1 MCASYSRSPSP
12 SPLASLS
19 TTNQQSISIIQHNCA
34 TSNPI
39 LISLFSSFKKNS
51 QPAIVA
57 IQEPFL
63 FNGQPPSVP
72 SYTLISPPNSSTDK
86 VRCCFYIQTAF
97 LNSISLVPLFFNRG
111 DLCGLSLSFPSFG
124 FRRLFKS
131 LTILNGYN
139 SHVDRFSR
147 SISPTTLF
155 KDSNL
160 PTLVLG
166 GFNIH
171 HPTSDPQ
178 RIFKRSEIT
187 LSNSYHNAALDNNYI
202 LLNTPGSYT
211 RISNSQTQ
219 TSGVLDLCFANSAL
233 LQFVHSWSN

>member
-19 TTNQQSISIIQHNCA
+19 TTNQQSVTIIQHNCA

-63 FNGQPPSVP
+63 FNGQLPSVP
-72 SYTLISPPNSSTDK
+72 SYTLISPPNSPTVK
-86 VRCCFYIQTAF
+86 VRCCFYIQTIF

-147 SISPTTLF
+147 SLPPVSLF
-155 KDSNL
+155 SQSTL

-166 GFNIH
+166 DFNIH
-171 HPTSDPQ
+171 HPSSDPQ
-178 RIFKRSEIT
+178 RAFKRSELT
-187 LSNSYHNAALDNNYI
+187 LSNPYHDLALENNY
-202 LLNTPGSYT
+202 
-211 RISNSQTQ
+211 
-219 TSGVLDLCFANSAL
+219 V
-233 LQFVHSWSN
+233 